1 MPSYTFAPLR
11 LAALVFAFA
20 AGSSYAAPEPP
31 IAVCAGCHGA
41 AGEGSITGAARLAGK
56 NPDYLAHA
64 LSMFKAGTR
73 AGDTMQAVA
82 RDLSDSDMRALA
94 DYFSKL
100 QPPRPVGAPVP
111 APGLVAAGKQLA
123 EAGAGPELAACFSC
137 HATGGKGNGARFPA
151 IAAESEAF
159 LVNRLHA
166 FQARAKAGPPAPGS
180 MTAVASHM
188 TESQVQQAAA
198 YLSQLVP

>member
-1 MPSYTFAPLR
+1 MSSTIFSPIPLPA
-11 LAALVFAFA
+11 LALLALV
-20 AGSSYAAPEPP
+20 AGACRAAPDLP

-41 AGEGSITGAARLAGK
+41 AGEGSIVGAARLAGK

-82 RDLSDSDMRALA
+82 RELSDSDMRALA
-94 DYFSKL
+94 EYFSKL
-100 QPPRPVGAPVP
+100 QPPRPAAP
-111 APGLVAAGKQLA
+111 APAPALVAAGKQLA

-137 HATGGKGNGARFPA
+137 HGTGGKGNGARFPG
-151 IAAESEAF
+151 IAAESSAF

-166 FQARAKAGPPAPGS
+166 FQARAKAGAPAPGS
-180 MTAVASHM
+180 MTEVASHLS
-188 TESQVQQAAA
+188 ESQVQQAAA
-198 YLSQLVP
+198 YLSQLDP